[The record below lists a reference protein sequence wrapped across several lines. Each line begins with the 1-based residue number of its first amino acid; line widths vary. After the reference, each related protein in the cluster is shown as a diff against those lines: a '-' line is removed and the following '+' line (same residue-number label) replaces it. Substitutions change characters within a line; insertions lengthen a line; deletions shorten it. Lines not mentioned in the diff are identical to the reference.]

1 MERNIVETRF
11 KAKKID
17 FLVMVALKPNEQNK
31 NRLIWWARFPV
42 LEIFNFDFFPIIVVL
57 KKNTKRIY
65 PSYPRSGIRFAMSS
79 KPAQVSPF
87 VHQNRKHYW
96 ILNFLR

>member
-42 LEIFNFDFFPIIVVL
+42 LEIFNFDFFSDYRSTQKEYKKDLSVVS
-57 KKNTKRIY
+57 KVGNKIRHVFKTSTSKSVC
-65 PSYPRSGIRFAMSS
+65 PSES
-79 KPAQVSPF
+79 
-87 VHQNRKHYW
+87 
-96 ILNFLR
+96 